1 MRKIKK
7 LVATLLAATM
17 VMAMGVTAFAAE
29 TLTNGT
35 YTANQNL
42 YKNSNCSTT
51 SMGDAAVN
59 DLKAEIVV
67 NGDTAT
73 LKVHTHEITYLG
85 LTGHLGAMS
94 LKVNGTTYTG
104 VLSKGEVEDGDYAG
118 ETDYI
123 YTFTGVPTSAITEG
137 AVLEGSY
144 TAKVSIMPKKATGY
158 LKLTNI
164 TAE

>member
-29 TLTNGT
+29 TLANGT

-42 YKNSNCSTT
+42 YKNSDCSTT

-67 NGDTAT
+67 NGATST
-73 LKVHTHEITYLG
+73 LKVHTHEITYRTFKCYDTQG
-85 LTGHLGAMS
+85 QR
-94 LKVNGTTYTG
+94 NN
-104 VLSKGEVEDGDYAG
+104 
-118 ETDYI
+118 I
-123 YTFTGVPTSAITEG
+123 Y
-137 AVLEGSY
+137 GSCFY
-144 TAKVSIMPKKATGY
+144 R
-158 LKLTNI
+158 
-164 TAE
+164 

>member
-29 TLTNGT
+29 TLANGT

-42 YKNSNCSTT
+42 YKDAAGTNT
-51 SMGDAAVN
+51 SMGDAAIN
-59 DLKAEIVV
+59 DLQAEIIV
-67 NGDTAT
+67 NGTTST
-73 LKVHTHEITYLG
+73 LKIHTHDTTYMG
-85 LTGHLGAMS
+85 LTGHLSAMT
-94 LKVNGTTYTG
+94 LTVNGTTYTG
-104 VLSKGEVEDGDYAG
+104 KESEGEVEDGDYAG

-137 AVLEGSY
+137 AILEGNY
-144 TAKVSIMPKKATGY
+144 TVKVSFMPMKATGY
-158 LKLTNI
+158 LKLSNI

>member
-7 LVATLLAATM
+7 LVATLLATTM
-17 VMAMGVTAFAAE
+17 VMAMGVTAFAAD
-29 TLTNGT
+29 TLADGT
-35 YTANQNL
+35 YSANQNL
-42 YKNSNCSTT
+42 YKNSDCSTT

-67 NGDTAT
+67 NGATST
-73 LKVHTHEITYLG
+73 LKVHTHEITYMK
-85 LTGHLGAMS
+85 LTGHLSAMT

-104 VLSKGEVEDGDYAG
+104 AASTGEIKDGDYEG

-137 AVLEGSY
+137 VVLEGTY
-144 TAKVSIMPKKATGY
+144 
-158 LKLTNI
+158 
-164 TAE
+164 